1 VRFVGLY
8 KRATLIILR
17 KVPADT
23 LAQNPEELSRI
34 VRKLSAQTRSDDP
47 ELRCL
52 YFAVLARSF
61 LKCCPT
67 LSLGDLKQSLQR
79 HLTNKALLPQLI
91 SAFETNPLMGR
102 ALLRVLAAGANILV
116 PTTGLDSVK
125 LLTHWYS
132 AVNTTE
138 IKSLKAFKTL
148 VDVMQQLGSS
158 KLLSI

>member
-1 VRFVGLY
+1 MRFVGLY

-17 KVPADT
+17 KVGT

-34 VRKLSAQTRSDDP
+34 VRELSAQSRSDDP

-61 LKCCPT
+61 LKCFGTT
-67 LSLGDLKQSLQR
+67 LSIGDLKQSLQR
-79 HLTNKALLPQLI
+79 HLTNKALLPQLM
-91 SAFETNPLMGR
+91 SAFESNPLMGR

-132 AVNTTE
+132 AINTSE
-138 IKSLKAFKTL
+138 AKSLKAFKTL
-148 VDVMQQLGSS
+148 VNVMQQLGSS
-158 KLLSI
+158 KLLST